1 MAVAEPAATVEL
13 HELAARIDVHPLPR
27 SLAIADRL
35 GDQPATDTAM
45 LPVRVYGGIEQE
57 EVDAAVPGDI
67 DKAD

>member
-1 MAVAEPAATVEL
+1 
-13 HELAARIDVHPLPR
+13 
-27 SLAIADRL
+27 
-35 GDQPATDTAM
+35 M